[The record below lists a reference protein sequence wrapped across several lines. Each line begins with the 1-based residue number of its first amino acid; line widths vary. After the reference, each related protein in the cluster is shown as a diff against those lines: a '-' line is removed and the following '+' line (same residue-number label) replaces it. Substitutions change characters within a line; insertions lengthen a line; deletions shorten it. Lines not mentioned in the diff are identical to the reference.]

1 MPPSRPTAYDEQQDA
16 QDRQR
21 DADDRQRDA
30 DDRQRDTDD
39 RQRDRNIS
47 NLQNRLTGVES
58 DVVQQGAQAA
68 TLQRFRIHVPNPYT
82 HFLLGQRLTTGTPFG
97 YTGASLQT
105 DGNLFV
111 DIQQNTVVQTRGFT
125 VLQTNA
131 GWQQYAESLME
142 LSSPAAVKLVG
153 GQVFLGATDSVQGP
167 IPDRPNHGETLRHN
181 NSNDLSS
188 AVSHLTNVSTA
199 YDIGLSTLSL
209 IATGLFFTPLDMAD
223 FHNKVKTAETVLST
237 AKKVY
242 DLGEKVYKVASG
254 PKPKKDVNIYGK
266 EGVNVMSPKNVM
278 LTAEGS
284 IKAFSHMGV
293 TIGSSLSS
301 SMTGVQGVKCFGGL
315 KASLEGGAYADVKAG
330 SELGV
335 SCLRG
340 KLKLKGREVEV
351 GSDKPKWK
359 QLATT
364 KLTVLATEKLLIG
377 RSLKDGADK
386 LVTETLK
393 LGATKK
399 IELESKEDYELK
411 AAKNVKI
418 HVGPYAIDITKD
430 HIKIGKGGDGSP
442 SDPLITVKGE
452 NIILNSDGMGVK
464 VSKRSVTMGKGGNMV
479 TVSSGGNLTVK
490 GKKVK
495 LG

>member
-1 MPPSRPTAYDEQQDA
+1 MPPPRPTAYDQQQDE

-21 DADDRQRDA
+21 DTTAQQRDTEARQRDQQQDA
-30 DDRQRDTDD
+30 R
-39 RQRDRNIS
+39 IS

-58 DVVQQGAQAA
+58 EVVQQGGQAS
-68 TLQRFRIHVPNPYT
+68 TLQRLRIHVPNPYT

-105 DGNLFV
+105 DGNLFI
-111 DIQQNTVVQTRGFT
+111 DIAQNTVVQTAGFT
-125 VLQTNA
+125 TLQTNA
-131 GWQQYAESLME
+131 GWQQYAASLME
-142 LSSPAAVKLVG
+142 MSSPLAVKVVG
-153 GQVFLGATDSVQGP
+153 GQVFLGATDTVQGP
-167 IPDRPNHGETLRHN
+167 ITDRPNNGETLSAN
-181 NSNDLSS
+181 TANDLTP
-188 AVSHLTNVSTA
+188 AIAHLTSVSTA

-209 IATGLFFTPLDMAD
+209 IATGLFFSPLDMAD

-237 AKKVY
+237 AKKIW
-242 DLGEKVYKVASG
+242 DLGEKIYKAASG

-330 SELGV
+330 AELGV

-340 KLKLKGREVEV
+340 KLKLKGKEIEV
-351 GSDKPKWK
+351 GSDTPKWK

-364 KLTVLATEKLLIG
+364 KLTLLANDNLLVG
-377 RSLKDGADK
+377 RKIKDGADK
-386 LVTETLK
+386 IVSETLK
-393 LGATKK
+393 LGAKKK
-399 IELESKEDYELK
+399 IEIESQEDYELK

-418 HVGPYAIDITKD
+418 HVGDYAIDITKD
-430 HIKIGKGGDGSP
+430 HIKIGKGGNGSP

-452 NIILNSDGMGVK
+452 RITLDSSGMAVK
-464 VSKRSVTMGKGGNMV
+464 VSKKSITMGKGDNIV
-479 TVSSGGNLTVK
+479 SVSSSGNLTVK
-490 GKKVK
+490 GKRVK
-495 LG
+495 IG